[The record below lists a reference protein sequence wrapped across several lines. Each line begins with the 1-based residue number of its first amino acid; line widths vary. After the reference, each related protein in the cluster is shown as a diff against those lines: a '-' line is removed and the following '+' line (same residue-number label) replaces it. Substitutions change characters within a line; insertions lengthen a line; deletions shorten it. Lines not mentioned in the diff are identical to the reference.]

1 MTPYCSTIPMEDNDR
16 NPNKDNSY
24 SNYIGNCRSKK
35 RSGQIGGLEAFITQ
49 PRPTPYLAVHNFFFL
64 IHTKNRMMSK
74 INVSGPNIRLVM
86 AIAYGIIVLEEL
98 ASQDIWCKHTLSV
111 CTCRENGTTVD
122 LPVAYPTGEARLQR
136 SAAAYG

>member
-98 ASQDIWCKHTLSV
+98 ASQDMYGVSTHCLSV
-111 CTCRENGTTVD
+111 RVARMV
-122 LPVAYPTGEARLQR
+122 LP
-136 SAAAYG
+136 